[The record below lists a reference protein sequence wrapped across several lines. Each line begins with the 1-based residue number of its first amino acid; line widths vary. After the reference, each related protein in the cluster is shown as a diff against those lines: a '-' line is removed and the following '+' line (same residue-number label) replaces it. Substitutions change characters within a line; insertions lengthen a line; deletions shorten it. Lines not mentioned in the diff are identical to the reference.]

1 MKTIRYLFCGA
12 LLLLTGSFSLN
23 AQVNIVPNGN
33 FEQASTDGNIPSWGN
48 EYNADYNGLIWVGAG
63 SNSINDAVF
72 KEGKQSGYIAGKFAM
87 NWIKGIPGNKTYD
100 ISFWFRSNAPAGV
113 TPTVSMQGS
122 NFAYFTG
129 GGLSDADLTK
139 LNTPHDAV
147 VGEWVFVEIKGIK
160 IPETTDDLII
170 GIVSNYDGFWIDDV
184 KMVESTGTQSPQT
197 ITFADIT
204 KEFGDADFTLSAT
217 ASSYL
222 PVSYTIADPS
232 IATITNGKV
241 HILKIGSTTITA
253 SQGGDGAYEA
263 APNKTVALTV
273 TAPPVGTAEVPNG
286 NFEQVDAD
294 GNIASWGIN
303 YNGTM
308 EGTVSADKA
317 VFKEGKQSGY
327 IANFRTAANLIKNF
341 PGNKTYDISF
351 WYRSNA
357 PTGVTPRI
365 SLTGTYW
372 SGGSFDQDVNTIL
385 DTSPENIVSGE
396 WLFVEKKG
404 IRFPDGYGSLNL
416 HFQGNNDYGF
426 WLDDVRIVESGTI
439 TKTAQTITFTDIT
452 KKTGDADFALSATAS
467 SNLPVSYSIA
477 DASIAT
483 ITNGTVHILKA
494 GTTTITASQAGNNTY
509 NAATNVTVN
518 LTVSAKTAQTIT
530 GLTDITAKVGDAD
543 LTLAATASSKLPVTY
558 SIKDNSIATLTN
570 GVLHFLKAG
579 TTTITASQAGDA
591 TTYTPAPDVTINL
604 TVSAKTAQTITG
616 LTDIIAKTGDADLTL
631 AAAASSKL
639 AVTYS
644 IKDNSI
650 ATLTNGVLH
659 FLKTGVTTIT
669 ASQVGDATYAAAPD
683 VTVNLTVGD
692 KNKTPQT
699 ISGLTDITAKAGDAD
714 FTLVAVASSKLAVT
728 YSIKDNSIAT
738 VSSDG
743 KVHILK
749 EGATTITASQAGDAT
764 YDAAPD
770 VTVNFTVAIN
780 YSWLLAPTITVEGT
794 NFKVVGTDADKFTL
808 FYIDDQAATA
818 TAGVVSLASKTG
830 DLSLKATTADGTGFI
845 KLKATMTTKTGVK
858 DGVEVIKLDTN
869 NKQSV
874 VSNK

>member
-48 EYNADYNGLIWVGAG
+48 DYNGDYNGLIWVGAG
-63 SNSINDAVF
+63 SNSIDNAVF

-100 ISFWFRSNAPAGV
+100 ISFWFRSNAPTGV
-113 TPTVSMQGS
+113 NPTVSMQGS
-122 NFAYFTG
+122 NFAYFIDAQ
-129 GGLSDADLTK
+129 LSDADLTK

-147 VGEWVFVEIKGIK
+147 VGEWIFVEIKGIK

-184 KMVESTGTQSPQT
+184 KMVEASGTQSPQT

-253 SQGGDGAYEA
+253 FQGGDGAYEA
-263 APNKTVALTV
+263 APNKTVVLTV

-351 WYRSNA
+351 WFRSNA

-385 DTSPENIVSGE
+385 ATSPENIVSGE

-416 HFQGNNDYGF
+416 HVQGNNDYGM

-494 GTTTITASQAGNNTY
+494 GTTTITASQAGN
-509 NAATNVTVN
+509 
-518 LTVSAKTAQTIT
+518 
-530 GLTDITAKVGDAD
+530 G
-543 LTLAATASSKLPVTY
+543 
-558 SIKDNSIATLTN
+558 
-570 GVLHFLKAG
+570 
-579 TTTITASQAGDA
+579 
-591 TTYTPAPDVTINL
+591 
-604 TVSAKTAQTITG
+604 
-616 LTDIIAKTGDADLTL
+616 
-631 AAAASSKL
+631 
-639 AVTYS
+639 
-644 IKDNSI
+644 
-650 ATLTNGVLH
+650 
-659 FLKTGVTTIT
+659 
-669 ASQVGDATYAAAPD
+669 TYAAAPD
-683 VTVNLTVGD
+683 VTATL
-692 KNKTPQT
+692 T
-699 ISGLTDITAKAGDAD
+699 ISTVNGISEVRTHLPVRIQNGNVIVTAQSGSQLEVFNALGLKLQSKIANSTET
-714 FTLVAVASSKLAVT
+714 TLSNLPQGQVLIVRSGTAVA
-728 YSIKDNSIAT
+728 
-738 VSSDG
+738 
-743 KVHILK
+743 KVIL
-749 EGATTITASQAGDAT
+749 
-764 YDAAPD
+764 
-770 VTVNFTVAIN
+770 
-780 YSWLLAPTITVEGT
+780 
-794 NFKVVGTDADKFTL
+794 
-808 FYIDDQAATA
+808 
-818 TAGVVSLASKTG
+818 
-830 DLSLKATTADGTGFI
+830 
-845 KLKATMTTKTGVK
+845 
-858 DGVEVIKLDTN
+858 
-869 NKQSV
+869 
-874 VSNK
+874 

>member
-48 EYNADYNGLIWVGAG
+48 DYNGDYNGLIWVGAG
-63 SNSINDAVF
+63 SNSIDNAVF

-100 ISFWFRSNAPAGV
+100 ISFWFRSNAPTGV
-113 TPTVSMQGS
+113 NPTVSMQGS
-122 NFAYFTG
+122 NFAYFIDAQ
-129 GGLSDADLTK
+129 LSDADLTK

-147 VGEWVFVEIKGIK
+147 VGEWIFVEIKGIK

-204 KEFGDADFTLSAT
+204 KEFGDADFMLSAT

-253 SQGGDGAYEA
+253 SQAGNDSYEA
-263 APNKTVALTV
+263 APTKTVAFTV

-286 NFEQVDAD
+286 NFEQVDDD
-294 GNIASWGIN
+294 GNIASWGIA
-303 YNGTM
+303 YNSDGTLS
-308 EGTVSADKA
+308 GTVSADKA

-327 IANFRTAANLIKNF
+327 IANFRTAVNLIKNF

-351 WYRSNA
+351 WFRSNA
-357 PTGVTPRI
+357 PTGVKPVI

-385 DTSPENIVSGE
+385 ATSPENIVSGE

-416 HFQGNNDYGF
+416 HVQGNNDYGM

-494 GTTTITASQAGNNTY
+494 GTTTITASQAGN
-509 NAATNVTVN
+509 
-518 LTVSAKTAQTIT
+518 
-530 GLTDITAKVGDAD
+530 G
-543 LTLAATASSKLPVTY
+543 
-558 SIKDNSIATLTN
+558 
-570 GVLHFLKAG
+570 
-579 TTTITASQAGDA
+579 
-591 TTYTPAPDVTINL
+591 
-604 TVSAKTAQTITG
+604 
-616 LTDIIAKTGDADLTL
+616 
-631 AAAASSKL
+631 
-639 AVTYS
+639 
-644 IKDNSI
+644 
-650 ATLTNGVLH
+650 
-659 FLKTGVTTIT
+659 
-669 ASQVGDATYAAAPD
+669 TYAAAPD
-683 VTVNLTVGD
+683 VTATL
-692 KNKTPQT
+692 T
-699 ISGLTDITAKAGDAD
+699 ISTVNGISEVRTHLPVRIQNGNVIVTAQSGSQLEVFNALGLKLQSKIANSTET
-714 FTLVAVASSKLAVT
+714 TLSNLPQGQVLIVRSGTAVA
-728 YSIKDNSIAT
+728 
-738 VSSDG
+738 
-743 KVHILK
+743 KVIL
-749 EGATTITASQAGDAT
+749 
-764 YDAAPD
+764 
-770 VTVNFTVAIN
+770 
-780 YSWLLAPTITVEGT
+780 
-794 NFKVVGTDADKFTL
+794 
-808 FYIDDQAATA
+808 
-818 TAGVVSLASKTG
+818 
-830 DLSLKATTADGTGFI
+830 
-845 KLKATMTTKTGVK
+845 
-858 DGVEVIKLDTN
+858 
-869 NKQSV
+869 
-874 VSNK
+874 